1 MNWSE
6 RICEMFQPSVHYN
19 INTFLGSNH
28 FNKWHSPQ
36 NKYFPPLVSVVWNE
50 SKKKKNILKSVIQLQ
65 TITEADIFVTLG
77 IKTCSPRFKRS
88 KQCCLLVEAESRG
101 RWDVTAVKCVSKH
114 SQEDRKGETDRQRE
128 RELECKTKK
137 TTREWREN
145 LHDGWRRERH
155 TAQRHRIYINIYIYM
170 EHNEKQ
176 LFSFCRQTQ
185 HLQINCVFPILSC
198 LFLSWDNRMDKHGCS
213 LPDVGLNFPPCQSTP
228 RLSPPSPPP
237 LLLSPSAF
245 FQHRSLL
252 LENTNDLSA
261 TISPSSHQ
269 YLISCTGRN
278 SAWII
283 LLEAICRYN

>member
-1 MNWSE
+1 MGCDSSEVCVETQSGRQEGRDRQTDSE
-6 RICEMFQPSVHYN
+6 RESWNVKQRRQH
-19 INTFLGSNH
+19 
-28 FNKWHSPQ
+28 
-36 NKYFPPLVSVVWNE
+36 VSE
-50 SKKKKNILKSVIQLQ
+50 
-65 TITEADIFVTLG
+65 E
-77 IKTCSPRFKRS
+77 KTYMT
-88 KQCCLLVEAESRG
+88 AGGG
-101 RWDVTAVKCVSKH
+101 R
-114 SQEDRKGETDRQRE
+114 DR
-128 RELECKTKK
+128 
-137 TTREWREN
+137 
-145 LHDGWRRERH
+145 
-155 TAQRHRIYINIYIYM
+155 AQRHRIYLNIYIYM

-185 HLQINCVFPILSC
+185 HLQINCVFPILSR

-278 SAWII
+278 LAWII

>member
-19 INTFLGSNH
+19 INTFLGSNYS
-28 FNKWHSPQ
+28 NKWHSPQ

-155 TAQRHRIYINIYIYM
+155 RAQRHRIHLNIYIY
-170 EHNEKQ
+170 
-176 LFSFCRQTQ
+176 
-185 HLQINCVFPILSC
+185 
-198 LFLSWDNRMDKHGCS
+198 G
-213 LPDVGLNFPPCQSTP
+213 
-228 RLSPPSPPP
+228 
-237 LLLSPSAF
+237 A
-245 FQHRSLL
+245 
-252 LENTNDLSA
+252 
-261 TISPSSHQ
+261 
-269 YLISCTGRN
+269 
-278 SAWII
+278 
-283 LLEAICRYN
+283 

>member
-1 MNWSE
+1 MWQQWSVCRNTVRKTGRE
-6 RICEMFQPSVHYN
+6 RQ
-19 INTFLGSNH
+19 
-28 FNKWHSPQ
+28 
-36 NKYFPPLVSVVWNE
+36 
-50 SKKKKNILKSVIQLQ
+50 
-65 TITEADIFVTLG
+65 
-77 IKTCSPRFKRS
+77 
-88 KQCCLLVEAESRG
+88 
-101 RWDVTAVKCVSKH
+101 
-114 SQEDRKGETDRQRE
+114 TDRQRE
-128 RELECKTKK
+128 RELEYKTKK
-137 TTREWREN
+137 TTREWRETYMTAGGGR
-145 LHDGWRRERH
+145 DR
-155 TAQRHRIYINIYIYM
+155 AQRHRIYLNIYIYM

-176 LFSFCRQTQ
+176 LFSFFRQTQ

-213 LPDVGLNFPPCQSTP
+213 LPDVRLNFPPCQSTP

-278 SAWII
+278 LAWII